1 MAKNKSE
8 KVTSLKA
15 LMEKYN
21 DNTLIQ
27 GDYVHDNGDRI
38 PSGSLR
44 LDYALGWHKDNPNGG
59 WPCGKVIEIFGPE
72 GSGKTTLTVH
82 ALANAQKKFKDKM
95 VALIDTESSF
105 NLEYAAKY
113 SGLIKDR
120 FYKAN
125 PDSAEKALEVLRDIV
140 SSNAF
145 SAIALDSIAGL
156 VPQLQLEAEIGS
168 SPQMAARARL
178 LSDLLP
184 QIAKLAADNQTTV
197 FLVNQERSNIGSMG
211 YGPKDITTGG
221 KAVRYYTSVRADI
234 SRIGSV
240 QNGEE
245 VIGNKT
251 KIKMVKNKTAPPMKE
266 VEFDIIYGEGVD
278 GLGEILDL
286 GIDMG
291 IVKKKGAG
299 YYVIGETTVQGR
311 PEAKRA
317 LLKDKESYDKIYN
330 EFISKF
336 SKEDE

>member
-8 KVTSLKA
+8 KVSSLKD
-15 LMEKYN
+15 LMAKYN
-21 DNTLIQ
+21 DNTLIL

-82 ALANAQKKFKDKM
+82 ALANSQKKFKDKM

-113 SGLIKDR
+113 SGLVKDR

-240 QNGEE
+240 QNGDET
-245 VIGNKT
+245 IGNKT
-251 KIKMVKNKTAPPMKE
+251 KIKIVKNKTAPPMKE

-286 GIDMG
+286 GIEME
-291 IVKKKGAG
+291 IIKKKGAG
-299 YYVIGETTVQGR
+299 YYVIGENSVQGR
-311 PEAKRA
+311 PEAKKA
-317 LLKDKESYDKIYN
+317 LLEDKETYDKIYN
-330 EFISKF
+330 RFISQF
-336 SKEDE
+336 SKEE